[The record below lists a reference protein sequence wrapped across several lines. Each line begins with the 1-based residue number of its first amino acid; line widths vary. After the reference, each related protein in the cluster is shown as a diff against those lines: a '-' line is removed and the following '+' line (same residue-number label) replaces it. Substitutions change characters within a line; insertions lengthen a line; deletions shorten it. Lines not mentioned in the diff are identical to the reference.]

1 MNKECAQ
8 GVFIRFIDFRSELI
22 IRASAVDGLAPLEKD
37 KATCIFLNG
46 NRVTVELPFEQVS
59 LALRAAQNIST
70 VKLDTYTEITCKD
83 TELSDANA

>member
-22 IRASAVDGLAPLEKD
+22 IRASAIDGLAPLEKD

-59 LALRAAQNIST
+59 ATLQEAQDISAT
-70 VKLDTYTEITCKD
+70 TPDTYTEITCKD
-83 TELSDANA
+83 SELSDANA